1 MKSSLEKKILLF
13 RVLSTLRLLPSYFKD
28 VKFRRMLDKD
38 KCIHSEYTLI
48 LSSESEESKIRELRA
63 RLHEEMGRNNLDY
76 SKIEIIESE
85 LAKHGVHAERLSASS
100 KEKEKNERD

>member
-1 MKSSLEKKILLF
+1 
-13 RVLSTLRLLPSYFKD
+13 
-28 VKFRRMLDKD
+28 MLDKD

-63 RLHEEMGRNNLDY
+63 RLHEEMGRNNLDC

>member
-1 MKSSLEKKILLF
+1 
-13 RVLSTLRLLPSYFKD
+13 
-28 VKFRRMLDKD
+28 
-38 KCIHSEYTLI
+38 
-48 LSSESEESKIRELRA
+48 
-63 RLHEEMGRNNLDY
+63 MGRNNLDY